1 MEETKIANQII
12 NDDFPE
18 MMNDK
23 QKMVLKKLIIEE
35 LSLNN
40 HDFDEVYKIFDEY
53 LADGN
58 APTDFIQVII
68 EIYQVS
74 GLIPKENE
82 KN

>member
-53 LADGN
+53 LHNENSDPESKLYKN
-58 APTDFIQVII
+58 IRKTFKIMKVVKDF
-68 EIYQVS
+68 
-74 GLIPKENE
+74 
-82 KN
+82 